1 MLVRFAGGCA
11 GRCAGSAGRCAGSDP
26 WMTDSLD
33 LLNKYGDQHTRFTTK
48 SNESV
53 MPCLGYIAVFG
64 LFTVSQATP
73 QPFELIE

>member
-26 WMTDSLD
+26 WMTDSLN
-33 LLNKYGDQHTRFTTK
+33 LLNKYGYQHTRFTTK

-53 MPCLGYIAVFG
+53 MPWLAINGGFPGGNLIAC
-64 LFTVSQATP
+64 
-73 QPFELIE
+73 